1 MTTADEQ
8 SFRRVGERVVHQG
21 HIWRT
26 VVAEFESPDGERFE
40 RDIVRSPGAV
50 AIVPLV
56 FDVEGSPSVV
66 VVEQYRPPY
75 ERVLVEIP
83 AGMRDVPGEPPEETA
98 RRELAEEAGLAA
110 DELVHL
116 LDIYPSPGLTDSITM
131 IYLAT
136 GCTQVERNLH
146 GPEEQHMTVRQ
157 IPLVDAL
164 AMIDRGDI
172 LDAKSVAGLFA
183 TERRLRAADGFAVG
197 PG

>member
-1 MTTADEQ
+1 MTAPDEFG
-8 SFRRVGERVVHQG
+8 FRRLGEREVHQG

-26 VVAEFESPDGERFE
+26 VVAEFEAPDGERFE
-40 RDIVRSPGAV
+40 RDIIRSPGAV

-83 AGMRDVPGEPPEETA
+83 AGMRDVPGEPPEQTA

-110 DELVHL
+110 DEIVHL
-116 LDIYPSPGLTDSITM
+116 VDIYPSPGLTDSITS
-131 IYLAT
+131 IFLAT
-136 GCTQVERNLH
+136 GCSSVARELH

-172 LDAKSVAGLFA
+172 LDAKSVAGLFVA
-183 TERRLRAADGFAVG
+183 DRRLRAADGFQVG
-197 PG
+197 PR

>member
-1 MTTADEQ
+1 MTSAGDPG
-8 SFRRVGERVVHQG
+8 FRRLGEREVHQG
-21 HIWRT
+21 HIWRI
-26 VVAEFESPDGERFE
+26 VVAEFESPDGVRFE

-50 AIVPLV
+50 AVVPLV
-56 FDVEGSPSVV
+56 FDVEGSPAVV
-66 VVEQYRPPY
+66 MVEQYRAPY

-83 AGMRDVPGEPPEETA
+83 AGMRDVPGEPPETTA

-110 DELVHL
+110 DEVVHL
-116 LDIYPSPGLTDSITM
+116 VDIYPSPGLTDSVTT

-136 GCTQVERNLH
+136 GCSGVARNVH
-146 GPEEQHMTVRQ
+146 GPEEEHMTVRQ

-183 TERRLRAADGFAVG
+183 ADRRLRAADGFAIG
-197 PG
+197 PR

>member
-1 MTTADEQ
+1 MTAGEEPG
-8 SFRRVGERVVHQG
+8 FRRVGEREVHHG
-21 HIWRT
+21 HIWRI

-83 AGMRDVPGEPPEETA
+83 AGVRDVPGEPPEETA

-110 DELVHL
+110 DDIVHL
-116 LDIYPSPGLTDSITM
+116 VDIYPSPGLTDSITM
-131 IYLAT
+131 IFLAT
-136 GCTQVERNLH
+136 GCSQVRRDLH
-146 GPEEQHMTVRQ
+146 GPEEQHMRVRQ

-183 TERRLRAADGFAVG
+183 AERRLRAADGFPVR
-197 PG
+197 PS